1 MPAAHPPGKARGP
14 SSRPLRAPSACFSD
28 GAQGATPLP
37 PEIPGWVL
45 GVPPLTPARAPSG
58 SGHCLQGGPGRGWSG
73 RAGSAAVS
81 RVSASGPWASVSPR
95 WRPGP
100 SCPVASPS
108 PSPRGCREKREPGP
122 AAKMSPQGVLRL
134 SRLSQAEFHAQP
146 LGTVGARGA
155 FHHLGLGSPLG
166 TVFIWP

>member
-1 MPAAHPPGKARGP
+1 MREQGAGTVMREQVQGRERFP
-14 SSRPLRAPSACFSD
+14 SSGHGRKPSTEVGVCLWWTQSPA
-28 GAQGATPLP
+28 GASTQEWGCRTR
-37 PEIPGWVL
+37 IS
-45 GVPPLTPARAPSG
+45 RG
-58 SGHCLQGGPGRGWSG
+58 SL
-73 RAGSAAVS
+73 
-81 RVSASGPWASVSPR
+81 ASWASVSPR